1 MTAPSI
7 LLTFCGLVAFVVAGW
22 RSYSIAR
29 QALGPLVHDGEPT
42 RTAIEA
48 ARPVQD
54 RFRVR
59 LFVRRVA
66 VSVGWLV
73 LALYGLL
80 LMSVGAAAA

>member
-1 MTAPSI
+1 MAI
-7 LLTFCGLVAFVVAGW
+7 LLTLCGFIALTVGGW

-48 ARPVQD
+48 ARPLQD

-66 VSVGWLV
+66 AAVGWLV
-73 LALYGLL
+73 VALYGLYL
-80 LMSVGAAAA
+80 ASVGAVAA

>member
-1 MTAPSI
+1 MPI
-7 LLTFCGLVAFVVAGW
+7 VLTFCGLVAFGVGAW
-22 RSYSIAR
+22 RGYAAVR

-59 LFVRRVA
+59 LFVRRVTG
-66 VSVGWLV
+66 SVGWLIV
-73 LALYGLL
+73 ALYGLYL
-80 LMSVGAAAA
+80 LSVGAAAQ

>member
-1 MTAPSI
+1 MPS
-7 LLTFCGLVAFVVAGW
+7 LLTFCGLVAFVVGGW

-59 LFVRRVA
+59 LFVRRVTG
-66 VSVGWLV
+66 SVGWLIV
-73 LALYGLL
+73 ALYGLYL
-80 LMSVGAAAA
+80 LSVGAAGQ